1 MPEYQDRQVKEHQ
14 LTLTLLLSKRE
25 AGVRARPYNTQ
36 GGLHMTRQQKYPDTH
51 CFHFHNENPHGRFT
65 SDCVVRAIARAT
77 GDDYN
82 LVLQCLVD
90 IQMDTGYG
98 YTENRVIDQYLTG
111 RGFTKH
117 KQPRSKD
124 GTKFTGD
131 EFCLLFNPKRAVAN
145 IGGNHTVAII
155 DGKINDTW
163 DSSGGCIGI
172 YWTK

>member
-1 MPEYQDRQVKEHQ
+1 
-14 LTLTLLLSKRE
+14 
-25 AGVRARPYNTQ
+25 
-36 GGLHMTRQQKYPDTH
+36 MTRQQKYPDTH
-51 CFHFHNENPHGRFT
+51 CFHFHNENPYGRFT

-77 GDDYN
+77 GDPYEVVLES
-82 LVLQCLVD
+82 LVG
-90 IQMDTGYG
+90 IQIATGYG
-98 YTENRVIDQYLTG
+98 YTENRVIDEYLTG

-163 DSSGGCIGI
+163 DSSGGMHWCLLDKVTLQGPGPTAQAQTLEKFFDFWKKFFTFHTIGSII
-172 YWTK
+172 YL